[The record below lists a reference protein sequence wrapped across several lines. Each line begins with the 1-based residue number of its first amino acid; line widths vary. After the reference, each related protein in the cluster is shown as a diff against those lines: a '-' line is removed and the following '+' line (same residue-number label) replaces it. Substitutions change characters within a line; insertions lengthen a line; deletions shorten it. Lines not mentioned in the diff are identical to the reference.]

1 LIYRSLPIEL
11 GGKKILKAK
20 PKIYISD
27 PAIRNAVL
35 MIDNLFTDSKELGIT
50 VETTVFKHVYNF
62 YSEANV
68 KIGYFRKSTD
78 NQKEIDIVVQLPNG
92 KSLIEVKFREDS
104 TLLESDAIIQM
115 CQKEKDIISAVLIT
129 KRAEDYGRLELSAK
143 VPIIK
148 IPAFAFMYL
157 FGRK

>member
-1 LIYRSLPIEL
+1 M
-11 GGKKILKAK
+11 KAK

-50 VETTVFKHVYNF
+50 VETAIFKHVYNF
-62 YSEANV
+62 YSEANA

-78 NQKEIDIVVQLPNG
+78 NQKEIDIVVEFPNG

-104 TLLESDAIIQM
+104 TLPESDAIVEM
-115 CQKEKDIISAVLIT
+115 CQKEKDIISAMLIT
-129 KRAEDYGRLELSAK
+129 KRAEDYEKAEVSAK

-148 IPAFAFMYL
+148 IPAFVFMYL
-157 FGRK
+157 FGRR